1 VSIPGRA
8 GRADGIDGAREAG
21 GVYHGAVTIQ
31 DKSGHDLTGASA
43 VRAAPLISVV
53 TATRN
58 RVELLMRTLDS
69 LTRQEGVTADDFEA
83 VVVVDGSHDNTSE
96 TLRRTYFP
104 FRLTVIEQARTGVA
118 VARNTGWR
126 LTKADVVLFLDDDII
141 ARPQLLAEHLKLHR
155 IQPDSIVLGRF
166 SPDTSVRR
174 TAWTRY
180 DELAQEKKYSAL
192 GRTEAPSGIRLYTG
206 NVSMPRSALEAAGGF
221 DSTLPRN
228 EDVDLG
234 LRLQDLGYR
243 FIYAPA
249 AEGIHCGYRDFEGWS
264 QMPLVYGR
272 LDVAMYRDRAS
283 IGGLETI
290 VACFHDRHPLN
301 RIAVRLA
308 ILHPS
313 VARRLIRL
321 FGWIG
326 LIAYRLRLERISYL
340 SLSALWN
347 ILYWSGVRDGF
358 RANAPFLR
366 MLRKTRRHQQRPYR
380 RLSVP
385 AER

>member
-1 VSIPGRA
+1 VSIPGLD
-8 GRADGIDGAREAG
+8 GRPARIDGAREVGSA
-21 GVYHGAVTIQ
+21 YDGAASIQ
-31 DKSGHDLTGASA
+31 DKSGHDLTGPSV
-43 VRAAPLISVV
+43 VRSVPLISVV
-53 TATRN
+53 TPTRN
-58 RVELLMRTLDS
+58 RLELLMRMLDS
-69 LTRQEGVTADDFEA
+69 LTHQEGISADDFEA
-83 VVVVDGSHDNTSE
+83 IVVVDGSHDDTSE
-96 TLRRTYFP
+96 TLRRTHFP

-141 ARPQLLAEHLKLHR
+141 AKPQLLAEHLKSHR
-155 IQPDSIVLGRF
+155 IQPDSVVLGRF

-206 NVSMPRSALEAAGGF
+206 NVSMPRSALEAVGGF

-234 LRLQDLGYR
+234 LRLQDLGYK
-243 FIYAPA
+243 FVYTPA
-249 AEGIHCGYRDFEGWS
+249 ADGIHCGYRDFEGWS
-264 QMPLVYGR
+264 QMPLIYGR

-313 VARRLIRL
+313 VGRRLIRL

-326 LIAYRLRLERISYL
+326 LIAYRLRLEPISYL

-358 RANAPFLR
+358 RANGPFLR
-366 MLRKTRRHQQRPYR
+366 MLRKTRRHRQRPYR
-380 RLSVP
+380 RLSAT